1 MKTFVASFLLL
12 FSAFTL
18 ASTPVILQDTE
29 LRDFVTWYTKQTGQG
44 VIISP
49 GIKATLTVYAPDV
62 TPDALPDLF
71 AAVIRSHG
79 LDLQPGNPLVITAAD
94 HTPDPVPFLDDSL
107 SLVTR
112 VHVFRHVLAD
122 DLLDFSTSFVQ
133 FQQNGK
139 KASKSPSVYVIRSLN
154 ALALTTTEDQHA
166 VYDDL
171 LPVLDN
177 PRPLIHLESVIY
189 ETTDSSGLDLGLSYG
204 QSSRTDSGALGGFN
218 LSGLGQMPGAGGSF
232 GIFDGDYL
240 TFVLN
245 ALRSDLSGKI
255 LSTPQILVLSGEQGL
270 ISVGQNVPFLTSV
283 TTGTSQTTQGIERR
297 DVGVSL
303 SVRPFVSQHGQI
315 ILNISLTADTIN
327 QSLQATDII
336 TNTRNLTTT
345 VRIEAGQS
353 ITLGGLITEDQEE
366 TFKSVPF
373 LGSIPILGALF
384 RSTSTS
390 THRRELNIVLRAS
403 EITGARPA
411 QLTPRSGGG

>member
-1 MKTFVASFLLL
+1 MKTFVASLLLL
-12 FSAFTL
+12 FSTITL

-29 LRDFVTWYTKQTGQG
+29 LRDFVTWYTKQTGQA

-49 GIKATLTVYAPDV
+49 GIKTTLTVYAPDV
-62 TPDALPDLF
+62 TPDALPELF
-71 AAVIRSHG
+71 SAVIRSHG
-79 LDLQPGNPLVITAAD
+79 LDLQSGNPLVITQSDPTQSAD
-94 HTPDPVPFLDDSL
+94 QDESL
-107 SLVTR
+107 PLVTR

-122 DLLDFSTSFVQ
+122 DLLEFSTGFVQ
-133 FQQNGK
+133 VGDNGEQ
-139 KASKSPSVYVIRSLN
+139 ATQLPSVHVIRSLN
-154 ALALTTTEDQHA
+154 ALALTATEDQHA

-171 LPVLDN
+171 LPLLDN

-189 ETTDSSGLDLGLSYG
+189 ETSDSSGLDLGLSYG
-204 QSSRTDSGALGGFN
+204 QSTRTDSGAVGGFS
-218 LSGLGQMPGAGGSF
+218 LSGLSQIPGAGGSF

-245 ALRSDLSGKI
+245 ALQSDLAGKI
-255 LSTPQILVLSGEQGL
+255 LSTPQILVLSGEQGV

-303 SVRPFVSQHGQI
+303 SVRPFVSQQGQI
-315 ILNISLTADTIN
+315 ILNITLTADTIN

-345 VRIEAGQS
+345 VRIQAGQS

-366 TFKSVPF
+366 TVKSVPV
-373 LGSIPILGALF
+373 LGSIPLLGVLF

-403 EITGARPA
+403 EINGARPA

>member
-1 MKTFVASFLLL
+1 MKTFVASLLLL
-12 FSAFTL
+12 FSTFTL

-49 GIKATLTVYAPDV
+49 GIKTTLTVYAPDV

-79 LDLQPGNPLVITAAD
+79 LDLQPGNPLVITQPDHSLQSAD
-94 HTPDPVPFLDDSL
+94 QDESL
-107 SLVTR
+107 PLVTR

-133 FQQNGK
+133 LQRDGK
-139 KASKSPSVYVIRSLN
+139 QASKSPAVYVIRSLN

-171 LPVLDN
+171 LPLLDN
-177 PRPLIHLESVIY
+177 PRPLIHLESIIY
-189 ETTDSSGLDLGLSYG
+189 ETSDSSGLDLGLSYG
-204 QSSRTDSGALGGFN
+204 QSTRSDSGALSGFN
-218 LSGLGQMPGAGGSF
+218 LSGLSQMPGTGGSF

-245 ALRSDLSGKI
+245 ALQSDLAGKI
-255 LSTPQILVLSGEQGL
+255 LSTPQILVLSGEQGV

-303 SVRPFVSQHGQI
+303 SVRPFVSQQGQI

-345 VRIEAGQS
+345 VRIQAGQS

-366 TFKSVPF
+366 TVKSVPL
-373 LGSIPILGALF
+373 LGSIPILGVLF